1 MVLNI
6 KEAKSYV
13 EAFHFSLAL
22 VCQYAP
28 AAFSIRCLLKL
39 EKLARFLTHR
49 NTQRESDKL
58 NFTCSV
64 FISEERPAWVSK
76 LALYEEE
83 HMFNQ
88 GFFCQVA
95 PPQTVFFFLSILTR
109 SHLLYCDAAKYYR
122 EVS

>member
-28 AAFSIRCLLKL
+28 ASFSIRFLLNWRNWP
-39 EKLARFLTHR
+39 RFLTHR

-58 NFTCSV
+58 SFTCSV

-83 HMFNQ
+83 HMVNQ
-88 GFFCQVA
+88 GFYCQVA

-109 SHLLYCDAAKYYR
+109 SPLLYCDAAKYYR
-122 EVS
+122 KVS